1 MNKRTQKAKL
11 GECGQATLETLLLLP
26 LAMGVLFMALAIA
39 VLWHAQA
46 LSAHLTLEGASRDGA
61 LPGSG
66 ASFSAS
72 KQAEVAPSFAVGPST
87 QIISAGLEGQNQI
100 FSMNGSASVPWAPF
114 GLDLSMLVQ
123 ASVVSPVWEFQP

>member
-1 MNKRTQKAKL
+1 MKRTIRKVRW
-11 GECGQATLETLLLLP
+11 GERGQATLETLLMLP
-26 LAMGVLFMALAIA
+26 LAMGVLFLGLAIA

-46 LSAHLTLEGASRDGA
+46 LSAHLALEGASRDGA

-66 ASFSAS
+66 PSFAAS
-72 KQAEVAPSFAVGPST
+72 KQAAVAPSFAVGPST
-87 QIISAGLEGQNQI
+87 EIISAGVEGQNQR
-100 FSMNGSASVPWAPF
+100 FTMSGNASVPWAPF